1 MTDDDVRLARYQEA
15 LLYAHG
21 QLAQGRPAEAKRLL
35 LALEA
40 VSEQVADADARF
52 LLYRLLGQVARTE
65 GRPAEAL
72 AYYEKCLDAAATE
85 ATRSGALEGLAL
97 TAVASGD
104 LGRAVGWFEEAADA
118 ARNAGDAMG
127 YAMVLQNHA
136 TALIRHSR
144 DGAEELLRAALEVEG
159 LTDVQR
165 GIVTDNLARE
175 LERQG
180 HFDEAVRHTEE
191 AARLLAAAGAEHD
204 AYKAWLNLADL
215 HRAAGDEA
223 AAGVAF
229 THAHDLGVR
238 LHARIDEEHYG
249 PGYDERVRAIEA
261 RTAQMLRER
270 YAGEPGVGDAEIALD
285 IGLHA
290 TAGGDLADQAERR
303 FEAGDLAGAEELL
316 HRAETHWAH
325 LQALHL
331 MPRVWNLR
339 GVIRLYAGDH
349 DRGHEVL
356 MRSREVTQG
365 LGDAFRESIALR
377 HLAICAQRLGIG
389 EEDELALLLRARALS
404 RFSLRRRLGAA
415 AASLPEEAPGDD
427 FGVHDG
433 RLAQICLGYGAHE
446 LARTYSELSIAAA
459 GADDGPSAY
468 RLAARL
474 TVRLHLAERTGR
486 DAEAAE
492 TVERLTALAARHPAP
507 QTVMVAS
514 LAVGAYRFRRGERSP
529 ELLDRLTEACDA
541 HEEVRRH
548 ALDLGPLPDFHTLT
562 TPPYREA
569 VEVALAVGQVGQA
582 FTLAE
587 RARSRSLLDA
597 VRHGLMDAPAPAAST
612 DPGAAST
619 DPGAAVTDP
628 AATDPAATAPASAGP
643 ASAGPASTGHSSTDH
658 VADDPLAREQEL
670 WLRQRRLREEL
681 SLWRQGERP
690 DERIRR
696 LYAVEDELGAVRAE
710 LAALWDR
717 LADTRP
723 EVRRHRMAEPITA
736 REAARLLAR
745 AGATALVEL
754 WSGDEALHAFVI
766 VPGRTEPELVTV
778 GRHDTLGLRDG
789 AGRMR
794 ALRTARNRRDRQ
806 RALGSLLVGPL
817 HAALR
822 SVVDGAAPA
831 GDPAGS
837 VLVVPHGPL
846 HGVPMHLSPDPAVA
860 RGRPPLRYLPSAS
873 LLRSS
878 GAWHRDGTVVVGGF
892 PGAGRADGSAE
903 LAFCRSECAEVA
915 HRLGGTARVGHTVT
929 GEWLQEAVTAAE
941 RLSLVHLAC
950 HATFDERHPERSGLL
965 LARGTGSGGEV
976 VTVDQLAALD
986 WSGALVTL
994 SACGSGRHRVRRGD
1008 ELTGLGHALLSAG
1021 ARGLIVSQWPVLDH
1035 ETAVLMSLFYEDL
1048 AARPGWN
1055 AGVVADALARA
1066 QRRMAAMTAADL
1078 VDWAC
1083 SRLETPRRPAAAD
1096 ELSGEMLRLAHR
1108 LAGTPDADVP
1118 PTDADAPPTDAD
1130 APPTAVDAGPPD
1142 ADVPPVDADLMPT
1155 AAYLPPAHGSAVQ
1168 AGAPPLDTDRHRRLA
1183 AAGGGYRFPVFADA
1197 AGWGAFVFYGA

>member
-35 LALEA
+35 LALET

-72 AYYEKCLDAAATE
+72 AYYEKCRDAATTE
-85 ATRSGALEGLAL
+85 QTRSGALEGLAL
-97 TAVASGD
+97 TAVALGD
-104 LGRAVGWFEEAADA
+104 LRRAIGWFEEAARA

-136 TALIRHSR
+136 TALIRHGR
-144 DGAEELLRAALEVEG
+144 DGAEELLRAALEVEE
-159 LTDVQR
+159 LTGAQR

-175 LERQG
+175 LDRQG
-180 HFDEAVRHTEE
+180 HWEEAARHTEE
-191 AARLLAAAGAEHD
+191 AARLLTAAGAEHD

-229 THAHDLGVR
+229 TRAHDLGLR

-249 PGYDERVRAIEA
+249 PGYDGRVRAIEA
-261 RTAQMLRER
+261 RTVQVLRER
-270 YAGEPGVGDAEIALD
+270 YAAEPGVGEAEIGLD

-290 TAGGDLADQAERR
+290 TAGRDLADQAERR
-303 FEAGDLAGAEELL
+303 FEEGDLAGAEELL

-325 LQALHL
+325 LQALHE

-339 GVIRLYAGDH
+339 GIILLYAGAH
-349 DRGHEVL
+349 DRAHEML
-356 MRSREVTQG
+356 ARSREVTHG

-377 HLAICAQRLGIG
+377 HLAIAVNRFGIG
-389 EEDELALLLRARALS
+389 EEDELTLLLRARALS

-415 AASLPEEAPGDD
+415 ASTLPEDAPGDD

-433 RLAQICLGYGAHE
+433 QLAQICMGYGAYE
-446 LARTYSELSIAAA
+446 LARDYSELGIAAA
-459 GADDGPSAY
+459 GSDDGPSAY

-474 TVRLHLAERTGR
+474 TVRLYLAERTGR
-486 DAEAAE
+486 DTEAAE

-529 ELLDRLTEACDA
+529 ELLDRLTAACDA
-541 HEEVRRH
+541 HEEVRRR

-562 TPPYREA
+562 TPPYAEA
-569 VEVALAVGQVGQA
+569 VEVALAIGQVEQG

-587 RARSRSLLDA
+587 RDRSRSLLDA
-597 VRHGLMDAPAPAAST
+597 VRHGVMDAPAPAAST
-612 DPGAAST
+612 DHAA
-619 DPGAAVTDP
+619 A
-628 AATDPAATAPASAGP
+628 
-643 ASAGPASTGHSSTDH
+643 
-658 VADDPLAREQEL
+658 DPLAREQEL
-670 WLRQRRLREEL
+670 WRRQRRLREEL
-681 SLWRQGERP
+681 SLWRQDERP

-696 LYAVEDELGAVRAE
+696 LYAVEDELVAVRAE

-745 AGATALVEL
+745 SGATALVEL
-754 WSGDEALHAFVI
+754 WSGAEALYAFVI
-766 VPGRTEPELVTV
+766 VPGRAEPELVTV

-789 AGRMR
+789 TDRMR
-794 ALRTARNRRDRQ
+794 ALRTARDRRDRQ

-822 SVVDGAAPA
+822 SVVDGAARAGNPA
-831 GDPAGS
+831 GPANGADSADSAGTAHGVNPAGS

-846 HGVPMHLSPDPAVA
+846 HGVPMHLSPDPAGA
-860 RGRPPLRYLPSAS
+860 HNRPPLRYLPSAS

-878 GAWHRDGTVVVGGF
+878 GGPWHRDGTVVVGGF
-892 PGAGRADGSAE
+892 PGAGRADGSPE
-903 LAFCRSECAEVA
+903 LVFCRSECAEVA

-941 RLSLVHLAC
+941 QLSLVHLAC
-950 HATFDERHPERSGLL
+950 HATFDERRPERSGLL
-965 LARGTGSGGEV
+965 LARGTGSAGGEV
-976 VTVDQLAALD
+976 MTVDQLAALD

-1035 ETAVLMSLFYEDL
+1035 ETAVLMSLFYESL
-1048 AARPGWN
+1048 AAEPSWD

-1078 VDWAC
+1078 VGWAC
-1083 SRLETPRRPAAAD
+1083 SRLETPQRPAAAD
-1096 ELSGEMLRLAHR
+1096 DLSREMLRLAHR
-1108 LAGTPDADVP
+1108 LAGTADADVP
-1118 PTDADAPPTDAD
+1118 PT
-1130 APPTAVDAGPPD
+1130 G
-1142 ADVPPVDADLMPT
+1142 ADVPPVGA
-1155 AAYLPPAHGSAVQ
+1155 SARH
-1168 AGAPPLDTDRHRRLA
+1168 AGALPLDTDRHRRLA
-1183 AAGGGYRFPVFADA
+1183 VSGGGYRFPVFADA
-1197 AGWGAFVFYGA
+1197 AGWGAFVFFGT